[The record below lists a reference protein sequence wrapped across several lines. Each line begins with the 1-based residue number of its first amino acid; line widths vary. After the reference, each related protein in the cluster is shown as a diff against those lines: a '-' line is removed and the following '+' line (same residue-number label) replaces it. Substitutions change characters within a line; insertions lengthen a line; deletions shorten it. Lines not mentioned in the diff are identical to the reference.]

1 MSQLNL
7 YNEGLKL
14 LKFQKNFK
22 QTWPSKNNIQL
33 YFPTPYLN
41 LSSTDVLIE
50 TFEEGMTLSDF
61 LKYREIEM
69 EMEEMEEEKEEMEEK
84 EEKNMRQ
91 KKEKKD
97 KRKKIE
103 AKISE
108 IGAKSFFEMI
118 LVHNFIHSDLHPGN
132 ILITSIQHGGGYQN
146 IMVQEFVPC
155 ICFLVLCLYI
165 CIYYTIK
172 SYILFIYS
180 SGNYFF
186 IFFFFFFL
194 FLFFFFILYC
204 I

>member
-22 QTWPSKNNIQL
+22 QTWPSKNNVQL

-50 TFEEGMTLSDF
+50 TYEEGMTLSDF

-69 EMEEMEEEKEEMEEK
+69 EMEEMEEKEGEEEKEK
-84 EEKNMRQ
+84 EEKNTRQ

-146 IMVQEFVPC
+146 IMVQE
-155 ICFLVLCLYI
+155 
-165 CIYYTIK
+165 
-172 SYILFIYS
+172 
-180 SGNYFF
+180 
-186 IFFFFFFL
+186 L
-194 FLFFFFILYC
+194 FLAFVF
-204 I
+204 